1 MGKQASKH
9 AYRGKEP
16 PDAECFLINGQLNK
30 ALEEQILKQT
40 KTGFNLANYNLDT
53 SLSELSVSLDNKGG
67 NIPLRVE
74 LPPQK
79 MDTENSKVLELEQDL
94 EKPPLNIEEFECGV
108 HFEGLEKNKQE
119 WSFTLYDFDGH
130 GKITRED
137 LSSLLKALY
146 DAVGSS
152 IKIPSNGTKTLK
164 LRLTV
169 GQDNTQLSENK
180 TPTKGKKDKVKDSD
194 KVKDTPKSKEFAKL
208 NNNLTATHVQ
218 LPAKQCNSDLQERV
232 KGQCQNSCQ
241 VKGHNPCTAHGQDNV
256 CSGSKRIQ
264 LTSQER
270 QQLVELVQEN
280 MERNHV
286 KQLRRHHSD
295 CRGITTHDHSHH
307 KRRHRVHC
315 SNQTSCNNQTTATN
329 NIQEERAKESQDRR
343 NYYLDLAGIEHNA
356 QTQSTQNLNNSTGQS
371 ARIGDSLVSPRS
383 KSQDTKKCDNIQRE
397 SQRIK
402 QQHLDSAKTEH
413 SRSRSFDPQETET
426 RSPKGHHKGSPHK
439 HGRFRPVSL
448 PMHVPDSM
456 SHYHRRHRHRD
467 KDHDLAMQQVA
478 EWIEREHAC
487 DVDGDKIVVQK
498 HEHHHIHEHHHHH
511 HYHHYY
517 EA

>member
-1 MGKQASKH
+1 MRASPKRLFG
-9 AYRGKEP
+9 RGAK
-16 PDAECFLINGQLNK
+16 GR
-30 ALEEQILKQT
+30 IL
-40 KTGFNLANYNLDT
+40 GFRKVLD
-53 SLSELSVSLDNKGG
+53 ELSVSLENKGG

-79 MDTENSKVLELEQDL
+79 MDTENPKVLELGQDM
-94 EKPPLNIEEFECGV
+94 EKPQLSIEEFECGV
-108 HFEGLEKNKQE
+108 QFEGLEKNKQE

-169 GQDNTQLSENK
+169 GQDNTQIPENK
-180 TPTKGKKDKVKDSD
+180 SSPTKGKKDKPSKDSDKVKDSP

-241 VKGHNPCTAHGQDNV
+241 VKGHNLCTAQGQDYL

-264 LTSQER
+264 LTTQER

-295 CRGITTHDHSHH
+295 CRGTTTHDHSHH
-307 KRRHRVHC
+307 KRRHRVA
-315 SNQTSCNNQTTATN
+315 TCNNQTSNNITAPATTSTSN
-329 NIQEERAKESQDRR
+329 NNNNNTIQEERAKECQDRR

-356 QTQSTQNLNNSTGQS
+356 KTQVSQNLNNSAGQS
-371 ARIGDSLVSPRS
+371 VWTTEHPPRS
-383 KSQDTKKCDNIQRE
+383 KSQDTKKCDNLQRE

-402 QQHLDSAKTEH
+402 QQHLDSVKVEH
-413 SRSRSFDPQETET
+413 LRSRSFDPQEVET

-448 PMHVPDSM
+448 PVHVPDSL
-456 SHYHRRHRHRD
+456 SHHHRRHRHRD

-487 DVDGDKIVVQK
+487 DIDGDKIVVQK